1 MTFPENYQSS
11 DLAGKKTT
19 FKFKIKG
26 IYKPVTMDTLT
37 DDMVADAFTEQKITT
52 KKDLVAYVRQVLEK
66 QAANSKSQ
74 ASISA
79 VEDDLLDKCKVTIP
93 DEYLD
98 ARLQE
103 YQHELKQTTAMI
115 HRLWNSMQRITI
127 PPWMI

>member
-1 MTFPENYQSS
+1 MIDVANNCDATQKTNYIDGFSDGLVGAKVGEEVSSDVTFPENYQSS

-66 QAANSKSQ
+66 QAANVK
-74 ASISA
+74 
-79 VEDDLLDKCKVTIP
+79 
-93 DEYLD
+93 
-98 ARLQE
+98 
-103 YQHELKQTTAMI
+103 
-115 HRLWNSMQRITI
+115 
-127 PPWMI
+127 

>member
-93 DEYLD
+93 G
-98 ARLQE
+98 
-103 YQHELKQTTAMI
+103 
-115 HRLWNSMQRITI
+115 
-127 PPWMI
+127 